1 MKGVACGA
9 LWMALLW
16 AASAHAHKPSDSYLS
31 LRVTSDSA
39 QLSGQWDIALRD
51 LEHAIGIDMDRDGQI
66 TWGEL
71 RSRQAAVAQYA
82 FARLGIERD
91 GRDGRE
97 ACPIAIEQLLTDNHV
112 DGAYAV
118 LRFRATCAAI
128 PEQIAI
134 SYSLLFDLDPNHRGL
149 LNLRTPGGT
158 QAFVLSQDKPRLD
171 VALNTVQRWTQVR
184 SFLEEGVWH
193 ILHGYDHVLFL
204 CTLLLPAVVL
214 FRNGS
219 WQPRSSL
226 REAMLDIVKV
236 VTAFTLAHSLTLSIA
251 ALGWLTLPSRWVES
265 TIAFTVVL
273 GALNNLFPI
282 VTERRWIVAFVFGLI
297 HGFGFASVLSDLG
310 LERGNLAVALFG
322 FNAGIELGQLAIV
335 VVLVPLAYW
344 MRASVVYRRIVMPG
358 GAVAIGIVAA
368 YWFVTRAFDI
378 SVSGS

>member
-158 QAFVLSQDKPRLD
+158 QAFVLSQDKPRLN